1 MSLGTSPEDLS
12 YSIFLDRI
20 RQQPPT
26 QGSSSSLDHVRPQ
39 HGWIPDSASAHCHL
53 CKKEFTVWR
62 RRHHCRQ
69 CGLLHCSYC
78 SSNFIQLPKNLD
90 NIPECPQG
98 IRSNQRWDFRFIWS
112 TFGGRTAYH
121 STKERVCDICY
132 RRYLEMKQ
140 FEVYILIFGY
150 CQVKTLLQIAQVCKE
165 WNRAANVCKSIF
177 RDIQYV
183 LPGYGISPIQRR
195 LLWNN
200 SIYLSGH
207 SRWLL
212 KFLTYIDWS
221 NPHDVALA
229 EDILQLPRKCKCW
242 SLMCTRSC
250 QSKLTGYDWAQLL
263 FHRISSP
270 VVQIHMTTSIAALSD
285 DDIESF
291 IPQLTFSLKYN
302 QFFLDLLITKSVQNR
317 HLRTAIYW
325 NLVML
330 KSRDTSYHE
339 TYNLFMSRLH
349 DSLGRQIVFGELIGG
364 RRFIKLLARMP
375 TKSTQMINYLR
386 HNAENFSCQLRWKP
400 DNSMIRGINSI
411 PLPLNPDLSLV
422 AVDVFGIKAKDSVSS
437 PMVIPLHCEENHHI
451 RALSILYKPECLIQD
466 AIIISII
473 RLMDR
478 LLQRDLG
485 IDFGIRTYRVLPLDG
500 LSGIIEMVENSETLY
515 AIKYQMNF
523 TLQNYLLEHNPNLPV
538 SELRDRFIKSAAA
551 YCVISYLLGV
561 GDRHMDN
568 IMITRD
574 GYLFHIDY
582 GYILGHDPKPLT
594 PAMRITQDIVDVM
607 GGENSKDF
615 QTFRNYCTS
624 IYNCLRKYTA
634 IFMSMLLLITEDG
647 LCLDQS
653 KYQKDRLKEEIL
665 SRFVPSETAQE
676 AETQLLIRIDDSYRS
691 YTPRMFIDFW
701 HYHSKETLSRIFG

>member
-1 MSLGTSPEDLS
+1 
-12 YSIFLDRI
+12 
-20 RQQPPT
+20 
-26 QGSSSSLDHVRPQ
+26 
-39 HGWIPDSASAHCHL
+39 
-53 CKKEFTVWR
+53 
-62 RRHHCRQ
+62 
-69 CGLLHCSYC
+69 
-78 SSNFIQLPKNLD
+78 
-90 NIPECPQG
+90 
-98 IRSNQRWDFRFIWS
+98 
-112 TFGGRTAYH
+112 
-121 STKERVCDICY
+121 
-132 RRYLEMKQ
+132 MKQ

-150 CQVKTLLQIAQVCKE
+150 VDAKTLLCVTQVCKE

-195 LLWNN
+195 LLWN
-200 SIYLSGH
+200 SSPYLAGH

-212 KFLTYIDWS
+212 KLLTYLDWS
-221 NPHDVALA
+221 NPQDIAMA
-229 EDILQLPRKCKCW
+229 ERILQQPRECKCW

-250 QSKLTGYDWAQLL
+250 QPQLTGYDWIQLL
-263 FHRISSP
+263 FHRITSP
-270 VVQIHMTTSIAALSD
+270 VAQTSMTTAIEALST

-291 IPQLTFSLKYN
+291 VPQLTFSLKYN
-302 QFFLDLLITKSVQNR
+302 PFLLDLLITKSVSHR
-317 HLRTAIYW
+317 HLRTTIYW

-330 KSRDTSYHE
+330 KSRDTSYHPM
-339 TYNLFMSRLH
+339 YNLFMSRLH
-349 DSLGRQIVFGELIGG
+349 DALGRQIVFGELIGG
-364 RRFIKLLARMP
+364 RRFIKSLAKMP
-375 TKSTQMINYLR
+375 SKQSLMIDYLR
-386 HNAENFSCQLRWKP
+386 RNSENFPCQLRWKP
-400 DNSMIRGINSI
+400 DDSMIRGINSI
-411 PLPLNPDLSLV
+411 PLPLNPDLTLV
-422 AVDVFGIKAKDSVSS
+422 AIDVFGIKSKDSVSS
-437 PMVIPLHCEENHHI
+437 PMVIPLRCEDHGHVQI
-451 RALSILYKPECLIQD
+451 QSILYKPECLIQD
-466 AIIISII
+466 SIIISII

-500 LSGIIEMVENSETLY
+500 SSGIIEMVENSETLY

-615 QTFRNYCTS
+615 QIFRNYCTS

-647 LCLDQS
+647 ICLDWS